1 MKVRELLGQLVKY
14 NMDADIVVSTG
25 DTFDDVADFDLSY
38 GGPDSGDGETMA
50 QTKHVYINPFN
61 KPFNKKEEQC
71 IIYNAKD
78 GDIVYYNTHYD
89 EMSYIIIFESLY
101 RRNEYEPVEGINY
114 YLLYCPEE
122 DWFDQNITMPVAYY
136 DMDRFKPAT
145 DEQKQMLFDALKKY
159 GYEWDSETKKII
171 KYNEG

>member
-61 KPFNKKEEQC
+61 KKEEPWS
-71 IIYNAKD
+71 IYNAKD
-78 GDIVYYNTHYD
+78 GDIVYYENHYD
-89 EMSYIIIFESLY
+89 ISLIIIFESLY
-101 RRNEYEPVEGINY
+101 RRNEYEPAEGINY

-122 DWFDQNITMPVAYY
+122 NWFDQKVTMYVGYW
-136 DMDRFKPAT
+136 DMDKFKPAT
-145 DEQKQMLFDALKKY
+145 DEQKQLLFDALKKY

>member
-25 DTFDDVADFDLSY
+25 DTFDDISDFDLSY

-61 KPFNKKEEQC
+61 KKEESWS
-71 IIYNAKD
+71 IYNAKD

-101 RRNEYEPVEGINY
+101 HRNEYEPAEGINY

-122 DWFDQNITMPVAYY
+122 EWFDQEVTMPVAYY
-136 DMDRFKPAT
+136 DMNRFKPAT

-159 GYEWDSETKKII
+159 GYDWDPENKKFNKI
-171 KYNEG
+171 